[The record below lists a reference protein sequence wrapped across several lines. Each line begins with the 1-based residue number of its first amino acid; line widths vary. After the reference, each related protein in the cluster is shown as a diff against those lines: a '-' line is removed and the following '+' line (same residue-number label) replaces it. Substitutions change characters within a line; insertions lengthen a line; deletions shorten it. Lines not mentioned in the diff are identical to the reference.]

1 MSISTGV
8 KRALP
13 KGKFNVTPVEV
24 AKPEPKVMA
33 LSLDKLRAWWANHS
47 PEAPAFHPDEMAH
60 AFSEAQSYFPALC
73 AAEIRAGLHVPTVPE
88 GWSREQYLYGI
99 ALSLKLKRLRPNC
112 IVATSNTQVDVEK
125 LLDELGFQRIH
136 QFTNQNTLHLI
147 TLWIASLL

>member
-1 MSISTGV
+1 MRISTGV

-33 LSLDKLRAWWANHS
+33 RSLDGLRAWWANHS
-47 PEAPAFHPDEMAH
+47 PEAPGLNPGMARE
-60 AFSEAQSYFPALC
+60 FSDAQSYFPALC
-73 AAEIRAGLHVPTVPE
+73 AAEIRSDLHVPTVPE

-112 IVATSNTQVDVEK
+112 IVATSNKQVDVEK